1 MSRNRHRTI
10 IDVHVLLIRD
20 GKILLG
26 QRQGTG
32 YADGQWHM
40 PSGHVEAGESA
51 RDGLV
56 REATEEIGILLDPAD
71 LRLVHTM
78 HRGHPDEEARL
89 GLFFEA
95 TAWHGEPT
103 NREPHKC
110 AELRWFP
117 LDALPDDIVAYPR
130 VALDHYRAREP
141 YAEIGW

>member
-1 MSRNRHRTI
+1 MTHNRHRTI

-51 RDGLV
+51 KDGLI
-56 REATEEIGILLDPAD
+56 REIKEEIGIVLTPAD
-71 LRLVHTM
+71 LRLIHTM
-78 HRGHPDEEARL
+78 HRGHSDEEPRL

-95 TAWHGEPT
+95 TTWGGEPI
-103 NREPHKC
+103 NCEPHKC
-110 AELRWFP
+110 AELRWFQ
-117 LDALPDDIVAYPR
+117 LDALPADMVPYPR
-130 VALDHYRAREP
+130 AALDHYRAGEP